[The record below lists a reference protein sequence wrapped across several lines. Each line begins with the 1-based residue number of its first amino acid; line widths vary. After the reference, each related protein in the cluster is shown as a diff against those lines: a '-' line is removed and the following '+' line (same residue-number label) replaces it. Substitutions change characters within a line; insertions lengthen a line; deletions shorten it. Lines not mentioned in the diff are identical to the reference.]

1 MPKPRKAE
9 GKEAINIGEVAFL
22 AGVLIAVVSGIL
34 ASKPLGV
41 GLDEAVVSYVLF
53 GLGVLVGLLNLRK
66 EEFTTFLLASLIFLM
81 PLTVG
86 TEQLSGLGWLFNM
99 IKFIGVFVLPA
110 ALIVAFKAIW
120 DTASKR

>member
-1 MPKPRKAE
+1 MPKARKSE

-34 ASKPLGV
+34 AQLGQIY
-41 GLDEAVVSYVLF
+41 EPIIAYVLF
-53 GLGVLVGLLNLRK
+53 GLGLVVGLLNLRK
-66 EEFTTFLLASLIFLM
+66 EEYTTFLLASLIFLM
-81 PLTVG
+81 PLTVNM
-86 TEQLSGLGWLFNM
+86 EQLSALGWLFK
-99 IKFIGVFVLPA
+99 IVYFIGVFVLPA